1 MEDILKGLNDKQY
14 EAVVNTEGPCLV
26 IAGAGSG
33 KTKVLTHKIAYLL
46 QEKNVLP
53 WNILAITFTNKAANE
68 MKERIT
74 NLVGENAK
82 DIWMG
87 TFHSIC
93 VRILRKHIEKI
104 GFDSSFI
111 IFDTSDQKS
120 LVKKC
125 LKSMQIDDKQFT
137 EKSVLS
143 EISNAKNE
151 MLEPEQYV
159 AKYHGDFRREKIGQV
174 YTMYQKRLKENNAI
188 DFDDIRN
195 LFLI

>member
-1 MEDILKGLNDKQY
+1 
-14 EAVVNTEGPCLV
+14 
-26 IAGAGSG
+26 
-33 KTKVLTHKIAYLL
+33 
-46 QEKNVLP
+46 
-53 WNILAITFTNKAANE
+53 

-111 IFDTSDQKS
+111 IFDSSDQKS

-159 AKYHGDFRREKIGQV
+159 AKYHGDSRREKIGQV

-188 DFDDIRN
+188 DFDDIIN
-195 LFLI
+195 FTIKIFKQFPEISNYYSSKFK